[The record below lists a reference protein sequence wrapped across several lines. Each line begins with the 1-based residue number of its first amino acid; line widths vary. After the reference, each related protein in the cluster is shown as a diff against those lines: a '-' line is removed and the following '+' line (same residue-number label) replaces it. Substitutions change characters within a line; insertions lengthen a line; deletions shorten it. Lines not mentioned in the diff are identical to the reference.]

1 MVDAKKCPNCGS
13 ENYHTA
19 RVKDILFSFCAK
31 DEEGEWINQY
41 ITVYANMCMDCEYR
55 SLYE

>member
-1 MVDAKKCPNCGS
+1 MKAKCPNCGS

-19 RVKDILFSFCAK
+19 RVKDILFSFSVK
-31 DEEGEWINQY
+31 DEKDEWINQY
-41 ITVYANMCMDCEYR
+41 ITVYVNMCMDCEYR